1 LTTTARSALPAITR
15 RAWLVLALTSVGQML
30 TTFAG
35 SALNVGF
42 PVISADLDVERTTLA
57 WTISGYAIA
66 AAALLLAAGRAADR
80 IGGRRVFLG
89 GLGLFTVG
97 SILCALTPNVGV
109 LIGAR
114 VLQGMGS
121 AAMIPSS
128 LSIALHE
135 FPRERRSFAVA
146 IWGAVAAIAGAS
158 GAPLGALLI
167 ELGDWRFVFVLLAVL
182 GLSTMAASLR
192 FLRDPPL
199 RPSTGR
205 VDLVSGP
212 LASAA
217 VGLVIA
223 ALLQSDNW
231 GWTDRRV
238 LAALAVAPVLLAI
251 VVVRSRTHPNPL
263 VDLRLFRHRSFVVA
277 SSMTTVYNAAT
288 GGYWLAAPLF
298 LQTVWGWSV
307 LASGLAIAPGPLV
320 HLTTARWMGHLAE
333 AGYHRLLMIGGTAL
347 TACGIGSL
355 ALFVTETSSYWT
367 TILPAALVTGLGGAM
382 AWPTFTSA
390 ALLDIPADQYG
401 EANGVNLTMRQLGG
415 AMGIAV
421 VITVIGNR
429 SDAQLSSFHAAWTLL
444 AVALLAASL
453 ILAWA
458 YPRRRDDPD
467 RTQLV

>member
-1 LTTTARSALPAITR
+1 
-15 RAWLVLALTSVGQML
+15 M
-30 TTFAG
+30 
-35 SALNVGF
+35 
-42 PVISADLDVERTTLA
+42 
-57 WTISGYAIA
+57 
-66 AAALLLAAGRAADR
+66 
-80 IGGRRVFLG
+80 
-89 GLGLFTVG
+89 
-97 SILCALTPNVGV
+97 
-109 LIGAR
+109 
-114 VLQGMGS
+114 
-121 AAMIPSS
+121 
-128 LSIALHE
+128 
-135 FPRERRSFAVA
+135 
-146 IWGAVAAIAGAS
+146 
-158 GAPLGALLI
+158 I

-182 GLSTMAASLR
+182 GCTTIAASLR

-223 ALLQSDNW
+223 ALLQSDDW
-231 GWTDRRV
+231 GWTDRRI
-238 LAALAVAPVLLAI
+238 LAALCAAPVLLAI
-251 VVVRSRTHPNPL
+251 VVIRSRTHPNPL

-320 HLTTARWMGHLAE
+320 HLTTARTMGHLAE
-333 AGYHRLLMIGGTAL
+333 RGYHRALMIGGTAL

-429 SDAQLSSFHAAWTLL
+429 TDAQLSSFHAAWTLL
-444 AVALLAASL
+444 AIALFVASAL
-453 ILAWA
+453 LAWA
-458 YPRRRDDPD
+458 YPRRNAHSAG
-467 RTQLV
+467 